1 MCSATREYP
10 SSRRIGLSVCVM
22 VLVKWVQCASWWLWC
37 LICIPPTYGI
47 VRTCTVDNKDIV
59 LFMLPLRCPRAMLH
73 ECAWHAQCMRQACES
88 ICLHP
93 TTQNKFSVPPSA
105 NLSHRR
111 QRERRMGKL
120 YRAFS
125 AHRPVMLCFPCV
137 HVQRFLQR
145 TQTQQQQ
152 KNGADD
158 DDHTFRGACA
168 YVYYY
173 EKRTLM
179 LAVLVKIC
187 IMR

>member
-1 MCSATREYP
+1 
-10 SSRRIGLSVCVM
+10 M

-47 VRTCTVDNKDIV
+47 VRTCTVDNIDIV

-93 TTQNKFSVPPSA
+93 TTQNKFSVPLSA

-111 QRERRMGKL
+111 QRERAHGKIVS
-120 YRAFS
+120 RI
-125 AHRPVMLCFPCV
+125 
-137 HVQRFLQR
+137 QR
-145 TQTQQQQ
+145 TSTGNALLSMRSRSTVSPAHADRAT